1 MKNLAVLVIV
11 VGLLTFEN
19 HSMAQITRLKKNE
32 KKVNRP
38 QIKIRRS
45 NNNELLQKIFD
56 NNKKVNAL
64 LEQRSSV
71 PVIWENNSKILTG
84 KVFRGALL
92 NSINSTNINSPVL
105 VGAYPNQGL
114 PYRTM
119 FACQATTQNKRVFT
133 ICNKMITTEKEIPI
147 VAQILNLDGT
157 SGLLGEYND
166 GKEDLIAGAVV
177 SDFSQGVLSAA
188 QSRIEGPLGGVTD
201 SSGKNQVFQGLIESG
216 KRTSDILLDEMKTM
230 QPVVTVNA
238 GDEVLVYFMEAVHE
252 I

>member
-19 HSMAQITRLKKNE
+19 HSIAQITRLPKKGAH
-32 KKVNRP
+32 KASKPQVNRRNDDDL
-38 QIKIRRS
+38 I
-45 NNNELLQKIFD
+45 QKIFE

-114 PYRTM
+114 PYKTM

-133 ICNKMITTEKEIPI
+133 LCNKMVTPEKEITI
-147 VAQILNLDGT
+147 AAQILNIDGT

-166 GKEDLIAGAVV
+166 GKEDLIMGAVA

-188 QSRIEGPLGGVTD
+188 QSRIVGPLGGITD
-201 SSGKNQVFQGLIESG
+201 SSAKNQVFQGLIESG
-216 KRTSDILLDEMKTM
+216 KTTSGILLEEMKTM
-230 QPVVTVNA
+230 QPIVTVNA
-238 GDEVLVYFMEAVHE
+238 GEEVLIYFMEASYE
-252 I
+252 M

>member
-1 MKNLAVLVIV
+1 MKNLAVFVIV

-19 HSMAQITRLKKNE
+19 HSMAQIKMLKKSE
-32 KKVNRP
+32 QKVNRP
-38 QIKIRRS
+38 QVQRRS
-45 NNNELLQKIFD
+45 SNNDELLRKIFE
-56 NNKKVNAL
+56 NNQKVNAL

-71 PVIWENNSKILTG
+71 PVIWEGRSKILTG

-92 NSINSTNINSPVL
+92 NSINSTNIDSPVL

-114 PYRTM
+114 PFKTM

-133 ICNKMITTEKEIPI
+133 LCNKMVTAEKEIPI
-147 VAQILNLDGT
+147 VAQILNVDGT

-166 GKEDLIAGAVV
+166 GKEDLIIGAVA

-188 QSRIEGPLGGVTD
+188 QSRIAGPLGSITD
-201 SSGKNQVFQGLIESG
+201 SSAKNQVLQGFVESG
-216 KRTSDILLDEMKTM
+216 KTTSDILLEEMKTM

-238 GDEVLVYFMEAVHE
+238 GEEVLIYFMEAVNE
-252 I
+252 M

>member
-1 MKNLAVLVIV
+1 MKNLAVIVIV

-19 HSMAQITRLKKNE
+19 NSMAQIKMLKKSVQKVVKPKE
-32 KKVNRP
+32 K
-38 QIKIRRS
+38 RR
-45 NNNELLQKIFD
+45 NDDELLQKIFE
-56 NNKKVNAL
+56 NNKKFNAL
-64 LEQRSSV
+64 LEQRSSI

-92 NSINSTNINSPVL
+92 NSINSTNIDSPVL

-114 PYRTM
+114 PYKTK

-133 ICNKMITTEKEIPI
+133 LCNKMVTAEKEIPI
-147 VAQILNLDGT
+147 VAQILNVDGT

-166 GKEDLIAGAVV
+166 VKEDLIIGAVA

-188 QSRIEGPLGGVTD
+188 QTRVATPFGGVTN
-201 SSGKNQVFQGLIESG
+201 SSVKNQVFQGLMESG
-216 KRTSDILLDEMKTM
+216 KRTSDILLDDMKNM
-230 QPVVTVNA
+230 QPIVSVNA
-238 GDEVLVYFMEAVHE
+238 GDEVLIYFMEAVYE

>member
-19 HSMAQITRLKKNE
+19 HSMAQITRLPKKGAH
-32 KKVNRP
+32 KVSKP
-38 QIKIRRS
+38 QVKRR
-45 NNNELLQKIFD
+45 NDVDLLQKIFE
-56 NNKKVNAL
+56 NNKKINAL

-114 PYRTM
+114 PYKTM

-133 ICNKMITTEKEIPI
+133 LCNKMVTPEKEISI
-147 VAQILNLDGT
+147 VAQILNIDGT

-166 GKEDLIAGAVV
+166 GKEDLIMGAVA
-177 SDFSQGVLSAA
+177 SDFSQGVLPAA
-188 QSRIEGPLGGVTD
+188 QSRIAGPLGGITD
-201 SSGKNQVFQGLIESG
+201 SSAKNQVFQGLIESG
-216 KRTSDILLDEMKTM
+216 KTTSGILIDEMQTM
-230 QPVVTVNA
+230 QPIVTVNA
-238 GDEVLVYFMEAVHE
+238 GEEVLIYFMEASYE
-252 I
+252 M